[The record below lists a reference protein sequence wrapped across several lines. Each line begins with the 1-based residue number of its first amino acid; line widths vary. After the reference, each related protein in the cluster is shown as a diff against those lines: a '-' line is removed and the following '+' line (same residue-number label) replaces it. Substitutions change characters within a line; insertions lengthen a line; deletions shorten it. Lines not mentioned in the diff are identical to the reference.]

1 MCLSGSVLRPRLPS
15 TSFVFFILC
24 VCHDLTFSKSE
35 GCAGRIW
42 AEVDVTGRARKDV
55 KEKSRNMDKKKLGSS
70 MEKEQEGP
78 PS

>member
-1 MCLSGSVLRPRLPS
+1 M
-15 TSFVFFILC
+15 
-24 VCHDLTFSKSE
+24 
-35 GCAGRIW
+35 
-42 AEVDVTGRARKDV
+42 TGRARKDV